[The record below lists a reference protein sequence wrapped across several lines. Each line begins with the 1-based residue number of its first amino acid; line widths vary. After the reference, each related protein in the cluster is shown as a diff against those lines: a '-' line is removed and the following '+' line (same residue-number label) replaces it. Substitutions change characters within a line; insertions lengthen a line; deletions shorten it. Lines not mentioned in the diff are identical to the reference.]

1 MASKNTD
8 LTAERLMTNLQKD
21 LGLTKEQAA
30 GLVGNLAHESAG
42 FKTLQEISPTVRGSR
57 GGYGYGQWTG
67 PRRRQFEAWTKE
79 KGLDPTSYEANYGF
93 LKHELQTN
101 YNGVLR
107 DLKTDD
113 TLKQATRTIL
123 SDYENP
129 AAQHQREGSSSVRA
143 RDRYANQ
150 FFDTIT
156 PTEYLGDLEQLDI
169 LSPYDSSF
177 LGADPVNAY
186 PETITNDIADVLSY
200 DRSLGDL
207 QLFDSMPRSKPI
219 SQDQYSVMG
228 ALDQIDGFDTK
239 QDMPVYNPAQEPV
252 QGLAA
257 IDDMMPQSTG
267 DLYGFTPEGRQIIGN
282 EDGSFST
289 ERTITVT
296 DPRINDGQPTNIPTM
311 YGGQIVDDATAAD
324 IIANSGGVD
333 PDTGRALEGYP
344 SITAAERAAQQRS
357 SSLAGELPSAP
368 YSEDAFAGYIGSAPL
383 GRVDAFA
390 LDDLPSIGGGVDY
403 GVSDTPM
410 GQGSGSL
417 PNLSLNDFGGPVA
430 PSISLR
436 GNNDF
441 WAAEDR
447 AQEAAMNDLER
458 NDTLSSSL
466 ASLERA
472 GLLDQLDSIN
482 APPDIAAPENI
493 DLGIGSSAPGTG
505 AFSLRDPQDRIDDAF
520 ASVPAETWRE
530 TALRQDATPQM
541 YSRLAEERVGNGFD
555 VANAAAVPGDYSSSV
570 STHQLPDMLDTLP
583 QSKPVAPIDLVGD
596 VQPLYDD
603 YQSVEPVSQ
612 PVSDYTLPDTLGAL
626 PRSKP
631 QASTL
636 TAQKAAKRM
645 TGIAT
650 TALGGAVAGPLGAL
664 GGYALG
670 KAIGGPVS
678 NRVGDFVSGGYVGPS
693 GHTYAADTGISRGLA
708 KVDQTGNWGDFWD
721 SNSQTDQTAQMA
733 WDREKAAREG
743 RQIKSLLDA
752 FTDDL
757 SDAFS
762 GKGKT
767 VTGGQTSAD
776 TSRQRNSS
784 DRDSSSSS
792 GRSSGGGLFSSL
804 FGGRDDEEDDNGG
817 GRSSGGGT
825 IICSE
830 LYHQGYLSKEL
841 WQADE
846 KWGRM
851 TARKDPDIIRGYR
864 TWAAPIVRLMKR
876 SPDATRIIAKLTDP
890 WAKQMA
896 YEAGYL
902 PKGNFLGWLTNMVGI
917 PFSWLVGKGLKLHKK
932 WRRKWQA

>member
-57 GGYGYGQWTG
+57 GGYGYAQWTG

-107 DLKTDD
+107 DLKVDD
-113 TLKQATRTIL
+113 TLKEATRTIL
-123 SDYENP
+123 HDYESP
-129 AAQHQREGSSSVRA
+129 APENQMEGSRSVRE

-150 FFDTIT
+150 FYDTIT

-169 LSPYDSSF
+169 LSPFDTSYLDAEQQS
-177 LGADPVNAY
+177 AY
-186 PETITNDIADVLSY
+186 PETITNDIADILAL
-200 DRSLGDL
+200 DDGL
-207 QLFDSMPRSKPI
+207 QYFDSMPRSKPLT
-219 SQDQYSVMG
+219 QEDYSVMG
-228 ALDQIDGFDTK
+228 ALDQIDGFDTL
-239 QDMPVYNPAQEPV
+239 QDMPVYSPAQEPA

-257 IDDMMPQSTG
+257 IDDLFSM
-267 DLYGFTPEGRQIIGN
+267 EG
-282 EDGSFST
+282 
-289 ERTITVT
+289 
-296 DPRINDGQPTNIPTM
+296 
-311 YGGQIVDDATAAD
+311 
-324 IIANSGGVD
+324 ANS
-333 PDTGRALEGYP
+333 
-344 SITAAERAAQQRS
+344 
-357 SSLAGELPSAP
+357 LPA
-368 YSEDAFAGYIGSAPL
+368 APL

-390 LDDLPSIGGGVDY
+390 LDDLPSMSGGVDY

-417 PNLSLNDFGGPVA
+417 PNLSLDDFGGPVA
-430 PSISLR
+430 PDISIR

-447 AQEAAMNDLER
+447 DQEVDMLDRER

-482 APPDIAAPENI
+482 APPDISATGNI
-493 DLGIGSSAPGTG
+493 DFGSGPSASGSG
-505 AFSLRDPQDRIDDAF
+505 AFSLRDPVDRIDDAF

-530 TALRQDATPQM
+530 TTLRQDATPQM
-541 YSRLAEERVGNGFD
+541 YSRLADERVGNAFD
-555 VANAAAVPGDYSSSV
+555 VADAAAVPGDYSSSV

-603 YQSVEPVSQ
+603 YQPVEPVSQ
-612 PVSDYTLPDTLGAL
+612 PVADYTLPETLDTL
-626 PRSKP
+626 PQSKP
-631 QASTL
+631 QPSTL
-636 TAQKAAKRM
+636 AAQKAAKKM
-645 TGIAT
+645 TGLVT
-650 TALGGAVAGPLGAL
+650 TTLGGAVAGPLGAL

-670 KAIGGPVS
+670 KAIDGPVS

-693 GHTYAADTGISRGLA
+693 GMTYATDTGISRGLS
-708 KVDQTGNWGDFWD
+708 KVGQSGNWGDFWD

-733 WDREKAAREG
+733 WDREKAASEG
-743 RQIKSLLDA
+743 RELKSLLDA

-767 VTGGQTSAD
+767 VTGRQQTTAKDTTRRGGSAD
-776 TSRQRNSS
+776 SGNSN
-784 DRDSSSSS
+784 SS
-792 GRSSGGGLFSSL
+792 GRSSGGGGFFSGL
-804 FGGRDDEEDDNGG
+804 FGGDDEDDD
-817 GRSSGGGT
+817 SSSSSSGGT

-830 LYHQGYLSKEL
+830 LYRQGYMSKAL
-841 WQADE
+841 WEADE

-851 TARKDPDIIRGYR
+851 TARKDTDIIRGYR
-864 TWAAPIVRLMKR
+864 AWAAPVVRLMKR
-876 SPDATRIIAKLTDP
+876 SPKATRIIAKLTAP
-890 WAKQMA
+890 WARQMA

-902 PKGNFLGWLTNMVGI
+902 PKGNFLGWLTNLVGI
-917 PFSWLVGKGLKLHKK
+917 PFSKLVGKGLKLHKK
-932 WRRKWQA
+932 WRRKWA

>member
-1 MASKNTD
+1 MK
-8 LTAERLMTNLQKD
+8 
-21 LGLTKEQAA
+21 LTKDDLDVLSRISSAEAA
-30 GLVGNLAHESAG
+30 IDGKQGGYAVVDTVLNRVA
-42 FKTLQEISPTVRGSR
+42 SPDFPNTVRGVV
-57 GGYGYGQWTG
+57 GQ
-67 PRRRQFEAWTKE
+67 RSQFEPVSK
-79 KGLDPTSYEANYGF
+79 YGGVDS
-93 LKHELQTN
+93 LPSVSADWQGAMNE
-101 YNGVLR
+101 YANGVVNGTVER
-107 DLKTDD
+107 VAPKAFYF
-113 TLKQATRTIL
+113 Q
-123 SDYENP
+123 
-129 AAQHQREGSSSVRA
+129 
-143 RDRYANQ
+143 NQ
-150 FFDTIT
+150 TIT
-156 PTEYLGDLEQLDI
+156 KKRGTKFGQAKDAKTVGRQVFSADYGGRVPRYGEVFQDYAPRDIADLQSLGVID
-169 LSPYDSSF
+169 PYDVSF

-219 SQDQYSVMG
+219 SQDQYSVIG
-228 ALDQIDGFDTK
+228 ALDQIDGFDTH
-239 QDMPVYNPAQEPV
+239 QDMPVYNSAQEPV

-257 IDDMMPQSTG
+257 IDDLFSM
-267 DLYGFTPEGRQIIGN
+267 EG
-282 EDGSFST
+282 
-289 ERTITVT
+289 
-296 DPRINDGQPTNIPTM
+296 
-311 YGGQIVDDATAAD
+311 
-324 IIANSGGVD
+324 ANS
-333 PDTGRALEGYP
+333 
-344 SITAAERAAQQRS
+344 
-357 SSLAGELPSAP
+357 LPA
-368 YSEDAFAGYIGSAPL
+368 APL

-390 LDDLPSIGGGVDY
+390 LDDLLSIGGGVDY

-417 PNLSLNDFGGPVA
+417 PNLSLDDFGGPVA

-447 AQEAAMNDLER
+447 AQEAAMNDLAR

-482 APPDIAAPENI
+482 APPDIAAPEHF
-493 DLGIGSSAPGTG
+493 DVGSGPSAPGTG

-583 QSKPVAPIDLVGD
+583 RSKPVAPIDLVGD
-596 VQPLYDD
+596 VQPLYED
-603 YQSVEPVSQ
+603 YQAAGPVAEPVT
-612 PVSDYTLPDTLGAL
+612 DYSLPDTLGAL

-636 TAQKAAKRM
+636 AAQKAAKRM

-693 GHTYAADTGISRGLA
+693 GHTYATDTGISRGLA

-743 RQIKSLLDA
+743 RKIKSLMDA
-752 FTDDL
+752 FSEDL

-762 GKGKT
+762 DKSNGKT
-767 VTGGQTSAD
+767 VTDGRASAD
-776 TSRQRNSS
+776 KSSRRDSSDRNSS
-784 DRDSSSSS
+784 VTSHRSSSN
-792 GRSSGGGLFSSL
+792 
-804 FGGRDDEEDDNGG
+804 RDDEKDDRGG
-817 GRSSGGGT
+817 GGGGT

-830 LYHQGYLSKEL
+830 LYDQGYLSKEL

-876 SPDATRIIAKLTDP
+876 SPDATRIIAKLTEP

-902 PKGNFLGWLTNMVGI
+902 PKGNFLGWVTNMVGI

-932 WRRKWQA
+932 WRHKWA

>member
-1 MASKNTD
+1 MALTQKQKQFVNKAYQAGRNIGLSDTAARLAASQAALESSYGTKAKGNNFFGIKAGKSWNGDTQTFGTTEVVNGKRVKIQD
-8 LTAERLMTNLQKD
+8 QFRKYDSFEDSIADWADLVEKRWPDALTAPD
-21 LGLTKEQAA
+21 LDTAA
-30 GLVGNLAHESAG
+30 AALKAG
-42 FKTLQEISPTVRGSR
+42 KR
-57 GGYGYGQWTG
+57 GGYATDPNYAGKLAWVDRNAGVSSAPGYEMQDI
-67 PRRRQFEAWTKE
+67 A
-79 KGLDPTSYEANYGF
+79 D
-93 LKHELQTN
+93 LQSL
-101 YNGVLR
+101 GVI
-107 DLKTDD
+107 D
-113 TLKQATRTIL
+113 
-123 SDYENP
+123 
-129 AAQHQREGSSSVRA
+129 
-143 RDRYANQ
+143 
-150 FFDTIT
+150 
-156 PTEYLGDLEQLDI
+156 
-169 LSPYDSSF
+169 PYDTSF
-177 LGADPVNAY
+177 LGADQVNAY
-186 PETITNDIADVLSY
+186 PETITNDIADLLAY
-200 DRSLGDL
+200 DDSLGDL
-207 QLFDSMPRSKPI
+207 QYFDSMPRSKPLT
-219 SQDQYSVMG
+219 QEDYSVMG
-228 ALDQIDGFDTK
+228 ALDQIDGFDTL
-239 QDMPVYNPAQEPV
+239 QDMPVYNPAQEPT

-257 IDDMMPQSTG
+257 IDDLFSM
-267 DLYGFTPEGRQIIGN
+267 EG
-282 EDGSFST
+282 
-289 ERTITVT
+289 
-296 DPRINDGQPTNIPTM
+296 
-311 YGGQIVDDATAAD
+311 
-324 IIANSGGVD
+324 ANS
-333 PDTGRALEGYP
+333 
-344 SITAAERAAQQRS
+344 
-357 SSLAGELPSAP
+357 LPA
-368 YSEDAFAGYIGSAPL
+368 APL

-417 PNLSLNDFGGPVA
+417 PNLSLDDFGGPVA

-482 APPDIAAPENI
+482 APPDIAAPENT
-493 DLGIGSSAPGTG
+493 DLFSGSSAPGTG
-505 AFSLRDPQDRIDDAF
+505 AFSLRDPVDRIDDAF

-541 YSRLAEERVGNGFD
+541 YSRLAEDRVGNAFD
-555 VANAAAVPGDYSSSV
+555 VANAAVVPGDYSSSV

-583 QSKPVAPIDLVGD
+583 RNKPVAPIDLVGD
-596 VQPLYDD
+596 VQPLYED
-603 YQSVEPVSQ
+603 YQAAGPVAESVT
-612 PVSDYTLPDTLGAL
+612 DYTLPDTLGAL

-636 TAQKAAKRM
+636 AAQKAAKRM

-693 GHTYAADTGISRGLA
+693 GHTYATDTGISRGLA
-708 KVDQTGNWGDFWD
+708 KVDRTGNWGDFWD

-743 RQIKSLLDA
+743 RKIKSLMDA
-752 FTDDL
+752 FSEDL

-762 GKGKT
+762 DKSNGKT
-767 VTGGQTSAD
+767 VTDGRASAD
-776 TSRQRNSS
+776 KSSRRDSSDRNSS
-784 DRDSSSSS
+784 VTSHRSSSN
-792 GRSSGGGLFSSL
+792 
-804 FGGRDDEEDDNGG
+804 RDDEKDDRGG
-817 GRSSGGGT
+817 GGGGT

-830 LYHQGYLSKEL
+830 LYRQGYMPKAL
-841 WQADE
+841 WEADE

-876 SPDATRIIAKLTDP
+876 SPDATRIIAKLTAP
-890 WAKQMA
+890 WARQMA

-902 PKGNFLGWLTNMVGI
+902 PKGNFLGWLTNLVGI
-917 PFSWLVGKGLKLHKK
+917 PFSWLVGKSLKLHKK
-932 WRRKWQA
+932 WRRKWA